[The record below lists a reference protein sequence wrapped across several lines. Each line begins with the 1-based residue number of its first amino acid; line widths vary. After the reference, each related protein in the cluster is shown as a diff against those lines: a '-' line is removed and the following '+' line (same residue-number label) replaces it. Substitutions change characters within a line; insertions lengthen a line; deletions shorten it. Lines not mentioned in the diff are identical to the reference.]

1 LERRRAVHGGALVGR
16 AGELAVVDGALD
28 ATGDGGA
35 LALQVSGDP
44 GIGKTAL
51 LGELGR
57 RGEARGRLVLVGRA
71 SELES
76 DLPYG
81 IFVDALDEYL
91 QTLDAGWL
99 ASLDHA
105 SDGELARMFP
115 TLPGGAA
122 TAGAVLD
129 ERYRAHRAV
138 QALLAALAE
147 ERPLVF
153 LLDDLHWADPAS
165 IDLVAALLRR
175 PPRAPV
181 LTALALRTR
190 QAPARLASALE
201 TAARNGQLER
211 IELGPLRRSDVGA
224 LVGTQVRETDAR
236 ALYDESGG
244 NPFYLEQLLRAGPSP
259 GAGRTTPGA
268 GIRVEDVE
276 LPQAIAV
283 TLAEELGRLSPGART
298 LLDAAAVV
306 GDPFELDL
314 AAASADVDEPAA
326 LAALD
331 ELLDAT
337 LLLPTDAPRRFRF
350 RHPILR
356 RAVHDTTRL
365 GWRGTAHRRAADA
378 LEERGAP
385 AVARAHHVVHFAA
398 AGDRKAIDILRE
410 AADAS
415 AERAPESA
423 ARWYRV
429 ALELLPP
436 SAEDRPLRLR
446 LLERLADVL
455 SGSGRFPES
464 HAVLEELLE
473 LAPPD
478 APERRRAVVACAR
491 VEHALGRHEDAHRRL
506 VSALERSRERTSP
519 EAVTL
524 LLDLGMDAFYRRE
537 YEQMRE
543 WGLEAHATVTGI
555 DTPQLRAAAGAMVSV
570 ADAFTGRVNEAR
582 AYRDEAAALVD
593 SLPDELLA
601 LRLNAVAN
609 LGNAETYLDR
619 LHDAVGHLDRGLAVG
634 RATGQGHL
642 FPLLMQRKGFALS
655 LLGRLDD
662 AVEVLD
668 HAVEQ
673 ARLSES
679 PQAIAWALLNR
690 SWVATMVGDLDT
702 ALAAAEESVSLG
714 RRLDDNPV
722 LTWSACALGS
732 ALVESGEPERCLET
746 LVPAGGG
753 DDLPR
758 IPGVLRCIFQERV
771 TQALLAVGRL
781 DDADRVARSSA
792 ALARELDLDLARAM
806 AARARASVA
815 LARRDAEEAL
825 EAARDSAVAAERMG
839 ARIEA
844 ARSHALAGRVLA
856 ASGRREEAIAAR
868 EHAAAELAA
877 CGANRYREDA
887 ERELRRLGKRV
898 RRRSA
903 TAEARSDLAG
913 LTGRELQVAR
923 LVVER
928 KTNAEIAGELFLSQ
942 KTVESHLRSSFRK
955 LGVSSRAE
963 LARAVKD
970 ASARD

>member
-1 LERRRAVHGGALVGR
+1 MRGGALVGR
-16 AGELAVVDGALD
+16 ADELAVVDGALD

-51 LGELGR
+51 LTELGR
-57 RGEARGRLVLVGRA
+57 RAEDRGRLVLVGRA

-91 QTLDAGWL
+91 QTLDLGWL
-99 ASLDHA
+99 ESLDGA
-105 SDGELARMFP
+105 SAGELARMFP
-115 TLPGGAA
+115 TFPGGKAHA
-122 TAGAVLD
+122 VAVLD
-129 ERYRAHRAV
+129 ERYRAHRAI
-138 QALLAALAE
+138 QALLAALAAE
-147 ERPLVF
+147 QALVL

-181 LTALALRTR
+181 LTVLALRTR
-190 QAPARLASALE
+190 QAPARLANALE
-201 TAARNGQLER
+201 TAARSGELEC

-224 LVGTQVRETDAR
+224 LLGTDVGETQAR

-244 NPFYLEQLLRAGPSP
+244 NPFYLDQLVRAGASSVRGTAVRRPLE
-259 GAGRTTPGA
+259 
-268 GIRVEDVE
+268 IEDVE

-283 TLAEELGRLSPGART
+283 TLAEELGRLSVGART

-314 AAASADVDEPAA
+314 AAAAADVDEAAA

-365 GWRGTAHRRAADA
+365 GWRGAAHRRAAEA
-378 LEERGAP
+378 LAERGAP
-385 AVARAHHVVHFAA
+385 ATARAHHVAHFAS
-398 AGDRKAIDILRE
+398 AGDRRAIDTLRE

-415 AERAPESA
+415 AERAPQSA

-429 ALELLPP
+429 ALELLPV
-436 SAEDRPLRLR
+436 SEEDGPLRLE

-455 SGSGRFPES
+455 AGSGRFSES
-464 HAVLEELLE
+464 HAVLEQLLE
-473 LAPPD
+473 LAPSD

-506 VSALERSRERTSP
+506 AAALERIGERRSP

-537 YEQMRE
+537 YEDMRR
-543 WGLEAHATVTGI
+543 WGLEAHEAVTGI
-555 DTPQLRAAAGAMVSV
+555 DEPQLRAAASAMASV
-570 ADAFTGRVNEAR
+570 ADAFTGRVDEAR

-593 SLPDELLA
+593 SLPDERLA

-619 LHDAVGHLDRGLAVG
+619 LDDAVGHLDRGLAVG

-662 AVEVLD
+662 AVEVLEQ
-668 HAVEQ
+668 AVEA

-690 SWVATMVGDLDT
+690 SWVATMVGELDT
-702 ALAAAEESVSLG
+702 ALDAAEESVSLG

-732 ALVESGEPERCLET
+732 ALVDAGEPERCLEA

-771 TQALLAVGRL
+771 TQAFLALGRL
-781 DDADRVARSSA
+781 DDADRVARSA
-792 ALARELDLDLARAM
+792 DALARELDLDLARAM

-815 LARRDAEEAL
+815 FSAGDPATAL
-825 EAARDSAVAAERMG
+825 EAARDSAAAAARIG

-856 ASGRREEAIAAR
+856 ASEHRDEAI
-868 EHAAAELAA
+868 EVLEQAAAELAA
-877 CGANRYREDA
+877 CGAGRYREEA
-887 ERELRRLGKRV
+887 ERELRRLGKRT

-903 TAEARSDLAG
+903 ADGSRPVPAG
-913 LTGRELQVAR
+913 LSGRELEIAR
-923 LVVER
+923 LVVDR
-928 KTNAEIAGELFLSQ
+928 KTNAEIAAELFLSQ
-942 KTVESHLRSSFRK
+942 KTVESHLRNTFRK
-955 LGVSSRAE
+955 LGVTSRVE
-963 LARAVKD
+963 LARAVERAD
-970 ASARD
+970 RER

>member
-1 LERRRAVHGGALVGR
+1 LERRQAVHGGALVGR
-16 AGELAVVDGALD
+16 ADELTVVDGALD

-51 LGELGR
+51 LTELGR
-57 RGEARGRLVLVGRA
+57 RAEDRGRLVLVGRA

-91 QTLDAGWL
+91 QTLDPGWL
-99 ASLDHA
+99 ESLDHA
-105 SDGELARMFP
+105 SGGELARMFP
-115 TLPGGAA
+115 TFPGGKEP
-122 TAGAVLD
+122 AGAVLD

-138 QALLAALAE
+138 QALLAALAA
-147 ERPLVF
+147 ERPLVI

-175 PPRAPV
+175 PPRAAV
-181 LTALALRTR
+181 LTVLALRTR

-201 TAARNGQLER
+201 TAARGGEVER
-211 IELGPLRRSDVGA
+211 IELGPLRRSEVVALLGEDVG
-224 LVGTQVRETDAR
+224 ETHAR

-244 NPFYLEQLLRAGPSP
+244 NPFYLDQLVRAGASP
-259 GAGRTTPGA
+259 AGRGTAVRLPLE
-268 GIRVEDVE
+268 IEDVE
-276 LPQAIAV
+276 LPQAIGV
-283 TLAEELGRLSPGART
+283 TLAEELGRLSAGART

-306 GDPFELDL
+306 GDPFELEL
-314 AAASADVDEPAA
+314 AAAAADVDEAAA
-326 LAALD
+326 LTALD

-365 GWRGTAHRRAADA
+365 GWRGAAHRRAAEA
-378 LEERGAP
+378 LARRGAP
-385 AVARAHHVVHFAA
+385 ATARAHHVAHFAS
-398 AGDRKAIDILRE
+398 AGDRQAIDTLRE

-415 AERAPESA
+415 AERAPASA
-423 ARWYRV
+423 ARWYRIAV
-429 ALELLPP
+429 ELLPV
-436 SAEDRPLRLR
+436 SEEDRPLRLE
-446 LLERLADVL
+446 LLERLAEVL
-455 SGSGRFPES
+455 AGSGRFAES
-464 HAVLEELLE
+464 QAVLEQVLE
-473 LAPPD
+473 LAPTD

-506 VSALERSRERTSP
+506 AAALERIGERRSA
-519 EAVTL
+519 EGVTF

-537 YEQMRE
+537 YEHMRR
-543 WGLEAHATVTGI
+543 WGLEAREAVTGVAE
-555 DTPQLRAAAGAMVSV
+555 PQLHAAASAMVSV
-570 ADAFTGRVNEAR
+570 ADAFTGRVHEAR
-582 AYRDEAAALVD
+582 TYCEEAAALVD

-619 LHDAVGHLDRGLAVG
+619 LHDAVGHLDRGLVVG

-668 HAVEQ
+668 EGVEA

-690 SWVATMVGDLDT
+690 SWVATMAGDLDV
-702 ALAAAEESVSLG
+702 ALAAAGESVSLG

-732 ALVESGEPERCLET
+732 ALVDAGEPERCLET
-746 LVPAGGG
+746 LVRAGGG

-771 TQALLAVGRL
+771 AEAFLALGRL
-781 DDADRVARSSA
+781 ADADAVATSA
-792 ALARELDLDLARAM
+792 EALARELDLDLARAM

-815 LARRDAEEAL
+815 LAGGDAAGAL
-825 EAARDSAVAAERMG
+825 EAARDSAAAAERMG

-844 ARSHALAGRVLA
+844 ARSHALRGRALA
-856 ASGRREEAIAAR
+856 ASGHRDEAITAL
-868 EHAAAELAA
+868 EHAAAELAV
-877 CGANRYREDA
+877 CGATRYREDA
-887 ERELRRLGKRV
+887 ERELRRLGKRM
-898 RRRSA
+898 RRRAAVAGPS
-903 TAEARSDLAG
+903 RLAG
-913 LTGRELQVAR
+913 LSGRELEVAR

-942 KTVESHLRSSFRK
+942 KTVESHLRSAFRK
-955 LGVSSRAE
+955 LGVTSRTE
-963 LARAVKD
+963 LARVVER
-970 ASARD
+970 SAADD